1 MPRCAHGLPNS
12 APPENER
19 DEWRRSAWPKTKGP
33 ASFSSCKAAARTSV
47 NRRVSP
53 FHRSA
58 SALMTATYD
67 SPLEVAK
74 ERIRIPD
81 LWRELGLEG
90 KPKKTCRC
98 PFHEDRSPSFSIFD
112 DGKGWKC
119 HAGCGGGSIIDF
131 LAKAKGLSDEEA
143 CIEILRR
150 AGSNRKIVPIQSDQ
164 GGSPPCW
171 NFRPWCH
178 TPRK

>member
-1 MPRCAHGLPNS
+1 
-12 APPENER
+12 
-19 DEWRRSAWPKTKGP
+19 
-33 ASFSSCKAAARTSV
+33 
-47 NRRVSP
+47 
-53 FHRSA
+53 
-58 SALMTATYD
+58 MTAACD

-90 KPKKTCRC
+90 EPKKTCRC

-112 DGKGWKC
+112 DGKG
-119 HAGCGGGSIIDF
+119 GSAMPDAAAVASLTSSRRRRDLVTKKPALRFYGALEAI
-131 LAKAKGLSDEEA
+131 GRLSD
-143 CIEILRR
+143 
-150 AGSNRKIVPIQSDQ
+150 PSDQ